1 MIQDFISDIISYS
14 FLRNAILAAVL
25 VSALT
30 GIFSSVVVLRKIE
43 FIGDGAA
50 HATFG
55 GIAFGLL
62 LGTNYLLMAAVT
74 AVIFAV
80 AVSYFT
86 RKNKLSESSVI
97 GMLLPLSMSLGVIA
111 LSFIRGYTPDVMGL
125 FFGNIL
131 MVTSEDVWMLLVA
144 NVIAWVFFAVFYREL
159 LYYSY
164 DEGMAKHYGVPIG
177 FIHYGVLIGISLSVV
192 GSVKIAG
199 IILVTAFLVIPAVTS
214 KTIAGSFRG
223 MILISLGMAVV
234 ASVMGIFVS
243 YVLDMPPGPVIVV
256 MLFMEFL
263 ITISL
268 KALIRVRF

>member
-131 MVTSEDVWMLLVA
+131 MVTSEDVWMLLIA

-223 MILISLGMAVV
+223 MILISLAMAVV

>member
-1 MIQDFISDIISYS
+1 MIQNFLSDIISYS

-62 LGTNYLLMAAVT
+62 LGTDYILMAAIT
-74 AVIFAV
+74 AVVFAV

-111 LSFIRGYTPDVMGL
+111 LSFVRGYTPDVMGL

-131 MVTSEDVWMLLVA
+131 MVTSDDVWMLLIA

-177 FIHYGVLIGISLSVV
+177 FIHYAVLIGISLSVV
-192 GSVKIAG
+192 SSVKIAG

-214 KTIAGSFRG
+214 KTIARSFRG

-243 YVLDMPPGPVIVV
+243 YLLDMPPGPVIVV

>member
-62 LGTNYLLMAAVT
+62 LGTNYILMAAIT

-177 FIHYGVLIGISLSVV
+177 FIHYAVLIGISLSVV

-214 KTIAGSFRG
+214 KTIARSFRG

-263 ITISL
+263 ITFSL
-268 KALIRVRF
+268 KALFRVRF

>member
-131 MVTSEDVWMLLVA
+131 MVTSEDVWMLLIA

-263 ITISL
+263 ITVSL

>member
-131 MVTSEDVWMLLVA
+131 MVTSEDVWMLLIA

-177 FIHYGVLIGISLSVV
+177 FIHYAVLIGISLSVV

-223 MILISLGMAVV
+223 MILISLAMAVV

>member
-131 MVTSEDVWMLLVA
+131 MVTSEDVWMLLIA

-214 KTIAGSFRG
+214 KTIARSFRG
-223 MILISLGMAVV
+223 MILISLAMAVV

-263 ITISL
+263 ITVSL

>member
-1 MIQDFISDIISYS
+1 MIQDFIGDIISYS

-131 MVTSEDVWMLLVA
+131 MVTSEDVWMLLIA

-192 GSVKIAG
+192 SSVKIAG

-214 KTIAGSFRG
+214 KTIARSFRG